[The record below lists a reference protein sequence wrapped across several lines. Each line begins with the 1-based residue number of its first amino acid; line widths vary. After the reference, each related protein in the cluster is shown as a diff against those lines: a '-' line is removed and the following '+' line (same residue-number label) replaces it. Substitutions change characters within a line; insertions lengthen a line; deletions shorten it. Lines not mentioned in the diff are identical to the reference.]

1 MALDWNDVIGE
12 KTLDNGGFIGDIMT
26 VARAHIDAS
35 VSANRLTQAQAGEVY
50 AAMIQS
56 AIQTGV
62 KYSIDEETIKLSLIT
77 STLSKG

>member
-35 VSANRLTQAQAGEVY
+35 VAANRLTQAQAGEVY
-50 AAMIQS
+50 SAMIQS

-62 KYSIDEETIKLSLIT
+62 KYSVDEETIKLSLIT